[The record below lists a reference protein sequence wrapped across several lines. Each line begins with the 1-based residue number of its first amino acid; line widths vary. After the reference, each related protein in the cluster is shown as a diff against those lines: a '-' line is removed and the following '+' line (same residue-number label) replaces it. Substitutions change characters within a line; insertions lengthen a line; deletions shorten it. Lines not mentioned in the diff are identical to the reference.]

1 VGWADEAVAGERAL
15 HTACGLAG
23 SLEQYERITDR
34 SFSGVQLQ
42 LYRRRT

>member
-1 VGWADEAVAGERAL
+1 VGWTDEAVAGERAL
-15 HTACGLAG
+15 RTTCGLAG
-23 SLEQYERITDR
+23 PLEQYERITDR